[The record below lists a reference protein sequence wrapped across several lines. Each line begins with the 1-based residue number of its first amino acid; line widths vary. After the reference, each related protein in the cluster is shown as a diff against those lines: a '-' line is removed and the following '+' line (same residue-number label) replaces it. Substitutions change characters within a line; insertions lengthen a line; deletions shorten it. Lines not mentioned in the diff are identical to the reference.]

1 MPKGGAMGMDD
12 KYDFPAISES
22 KGQRVGPPLPDAKFG
37 DTVLEEE
44 PLYEETGG
52 DWRKGEWGEQIGT
65 VTLSHHPTT
74 VKGRIL
80 VHATFRF
87 NDDEIVEYAGLV
99 PGNGS
104 WQGQGRLGYLG
115 GSGKFS
121 DPRDDLDVDSTN
133 PKRWG

>member
-1 MPKGGAMGMDD
+1 MAKDTR
-12 KYDFPAISES
+12 YDFPVISEGT
-22 KGQRVGPPLPDAKFG
+22 GQRVGPSLSEAKFG

-44 PLYEETGG
+44 PVYDDTGG
-52 DWRKGEWGEQIGT
+52 DWRNGEWGEQVGT

-87 NDDEIVEYAGLV
+87 NDDEIVEFAGLV

-104 WQGQGRLGYLG
+104 WKGKGRLGYLG
-115 GSGKFS
+115 GSGK
-121 DPRDDLDVDSTN
+121 
-133 PKRWG
+133 